1 MKRKSNVLLKIVP
14 VLFAGMLA
22 LSGCS
27 GSGEKASSDGSGS
40 GKTVNLTM
48 SAWGNPA
55 ELKVYQRG
63 IDAYTKE
70 HPNVKI
76 KLIPV
81 PSDGYEQKILTQLQG
96 GDAPDVF
103 YVGDAT
109 MAKLAQNGSVAELGE
124 YMQTSD
130 SYAKPDE
137 YADGLW
143 GAAKQDGKYYGVPV
157 DCNPLLLYYNK
168 KMFKDLGIKTPQE
181 YFDEGQ
187 WNWKAFDEVTKK
199 LKDGGKKGF
208 IAEKWLMDTWIWS
221 NGGRA
226 YDEQGN
232 YVLDQNEKAHEAI
245 QFISD
250 LTKKGQ
256 IMYAGS
262 LPKGQGLDAMFMSNQ
277 VGMVAA
283 GRWLTPMFSENKN
296 LDFDYIYWPTNTGN
310 KMEPVQIG
318 VAYMAANKKSKHVE
332 EAMNFATYYV
342 SKEGQK
348 ARLEGNGNA
357 IPSVSGIDDIVTSD
371 KTVEHTQYLMDGRE
385 KGYVNGAP
393 LMFKGQIPG
402 LNKEVEDQYD
412 LLLLGKQGV
421 DKTIKNITEKTKQL
435 TSEYQAGN

>member
-14 VLFAGMLA
+14 AVFAGILA

-27 GSGEKASSDGSGS
+27 GSSEKTSSEGSS
-40 GKTVNLTM
+40 KTVNLTM

-70 HPNVKI
+70 HPDVKI

-81 PSDGYEQKILTQLQG
+81 PSDGYEQKLLTQLQG

-109 MAKLAQNGSVAELGE
+109 MAKLAKNGSVADLGE
-124 YMQTSD
+124 FMQTGD

-143 GAAKQDGKYYGVPV
+143 GAAKQGDKYFGIPV
-157 DCNPLLLYYNK
+157 DCNPLVMYYNK
-168 KMFKDLGIKTPQE
+168 TMFKDLGIKTPQE
-181 YFDEGQ
+181 YFDEGK
-187 WNWKAFDEVTKK
+187 WNWQAFDDVTKK
-199 LKDGGKKGF
+199 LKAGGKKGF
-208 IAEKWLMDTWIWS
+208 IAEKGYMDTWMWS
-221 NGGRA
+221 NGGLA
-226 YDEQGN
+226 YDDEGK
-232 YVLDQNEKAHEAI
+232 YVMDQNQKAHEAI
-245 QFISD
+245 EFVND

-256 IMYAGS
+256 IMYGGS

-277 VGMVAA
+277 VGLVAA

-296 LDFDYIYWPTNTGN
+296 LEFDYISWPTNTGN
-310 KMEPVQIG
+310 KMEPVQVP
-318 VAYMAANKKSKHVE
+318 VAYIAANVKSKQIA
-332 EAMNFATYYV
+332 EAKKFATFYV

-357 IPSVSGIDDIVTSD
+357 IPSVRGIDDIVTSD
-371 KTVEHTQYLMDGRE
+371 KTVEHVKYLIDGRE
-385 KGYVNGAP
+385 KGFANGSP
-393 LMFKGQIPG
+393 RMFKGQVPG
-402 LNKEVEDQYD
+402 LNKEVEDQFD
-412 LLLLGKQGV
+412 LLLLGKQDV
-421 DKTIKNITEKTKQL
+421 DTTFKNITEKTKKL
-435 TSEYQAGN
+435 TDEFNAGN